1 MDWWNRVQCICFKF
15 LLHGSPGCSSAFK
28 DMPWC
33 FVLTHCTPQNLHQD
47 SFQPK
52 NMAKTLQVH
61 FKLCFTPGKR
71 QRVIFGSWLAS
82 YSSILLSLELPSLA
96 QDISRVFA
104 KARMRKCPGL
114 PLWTVALPGMTFHLL
129 LTLAHHSLL
138 TLALSI
144 NFYFNSILMLPGAF
158 LLTRQ
163 SLISGLTLG
172 CGGPGLEK
180 AGELVWKPWGA
191 MTASLWKGFSGWNV
205 RKDKQHSGPL
215 PERELDKVPQR
226 RRGRSVGATPEPRY
240 RERHLR

>member
-1 MDWWNRVQCICFKF
+1 
-15 LLHGSPGCSSAFK
+15 
-28 DMPWC
+28 
-33 FVLTHCTPQNLHQD
+33 
-47 SFQPK
+47 
-52 NMAKTLQVH
+52 MAKTLQVH

-104 KARMRKCPGL
+104 KVRMRKCPGL

-191 MTASLWKGFSGWNV
+191 MTAFTQHHLALPSWGAHRASPLGHSPVFEKASVAEMSGRTSSIVDHFQKEN
-205 RKDKQHSGPL
+205 
-215 PERELDKVPQR
+215 
-226 RRGRSVGATPEPRY
+226 
-240 RERHLR
+240 